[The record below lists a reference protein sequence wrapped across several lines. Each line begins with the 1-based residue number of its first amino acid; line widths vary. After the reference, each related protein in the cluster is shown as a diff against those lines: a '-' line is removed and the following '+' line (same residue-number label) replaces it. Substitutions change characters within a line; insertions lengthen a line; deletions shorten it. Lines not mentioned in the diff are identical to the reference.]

1 MQNIN
6 YNYSGKLLLLILAVL
21 FIFIFALNTG
31 SESQINLFIFFN
43 NQVLNT
49 QESFILFQYRLP
61 RIIVGFFVGMAL
73 SGAGVAL
80 QGLFRNPLVDPFVIG
95 ISGGGALGAGLA
107 FVFGLQFIFF
117 GMSPLP
123 FFAFA
128 GAIITMFL
136 VYKLGTINGMVYI
149 DRLLLAGIAISS
161 LCSAILSLLIV
172 IKGQGLEAIV
182 YWILGSLNNKG
193 WEHVLMILPFF
204 IFGILIITRYLRDL
218 YVFQTGEEIAM
229 SLGIKTE
236 KLKIFLI
243 FASTLLAAASVS
255 VSGIIGF
262 VGLIIPHLSRLFINN
277 SDVRYV
283 FPVSLLMG
291 GGLLV
296 LADTMA
302 RTLLSPQQIPVGIFT
317 AILGVPFFLSLLPK
331 HK

>member
-1 MQNIN
+1 MKNSR
-6 YNYSGKLLLLILAVL
+6 YNYVVKLVLLTLVIFFIL
-21 FIFIFALNTG
+21 IFALNTG
-31 SESQINLFIFFN
+31 SESTINLFIFFN
-43 NQVLNT
+43 NQSINT
-49 QESFILFQYRLP
+49 QDTFILFEYRLP
-61 RIIVGFFVGMAL
+61 RIIVGFLVGMAL

-95 ISGGGALGAGLA
+95 ISGGGTLGAGVA
-107 FVFGLQFIFF
+107 FLFGLQFIVF

-123 FFAFA
+123 FLAFI
-128 GAIITMFL
+128 GAILTMLL
-136 VYKLGTINGMVYI
+136 VYRLGTINGMVYI

-161 LCSAILSLLIV
+161 LCSALLSLILV
-172 IKGQGLEAIV
+172 IKGEAIEAV
-182 YWILGSLNNKG
+182 IYWILGSLNNKG

-204 IFGILIITRYLRDL
+204 IIGILIIIRYLRDL
-218 YVFQTGEEIAM
+218 YVFQTGEEMAM

-236 KLKIFLI
+236 RLKILLI
-243 FASTLLAAASVS
+243 FASTFLAAASVS

-262 VGLIIPHLSRLFINN
+262 VGLIVPHLSRLFINN

-283 FPVSLLMG
+283 FPVSLLIG